1 MTTSFTELRGR
12 QRAIALLDNNSFTEL
27 LGPFDQLESPYLAPQ
42 GIVPESDDGMV
53 IAKGTFNGQPT
64 VILSIEGA
72 FQGGG
77 IGEVCG
83 TKIAASLEQVLA
95 DNKKGKKLIPIII
108 FDTGGVR
115 LQEANYGLLTIS
127 EIQSAIV
134 ALRDYVPVIGLIPG
148 NVGSFGGM
156 SLTASLCSHLI
167 MTETARFGMNGPEVI
182 EQEAGIAEFNSRD
195 RRLIWDTI
203 GGITRFNTGLV
214 DQLVADDV
222 QTFKTAIK
230 IAIGQKPGIPRTR
243 QVDRFLS
250 AIRQLDPNTK
260 NSGNTIAALLDRQP
274 IKPQPAADAQTIAD
288 TKTIQD
294 TTTNADTTTIAD
306 TQTSQDTQPIQDTQP
321 TKVAETIED
330 AHTPSRGRTWFAALT
345 GNAASLSDF
354 PGILVADKEFN
365 GRLTR
370 YIAVVPNTANRY
382 PRARHGEL
390 GLREGW
396 ELAKYVRQAI
406 EADANTTEK
415 RNIVA
420 IIDVPGQAYGYNEEL
435 MGIQFACGAAIDAYA
450 TARLS
455 GHIVTGLIVGNA
467 ISGAFLA
474 HGLQSSRLIALDNK
488 TINVQAMSKQS
499 AARITKRTITE
510 LEAATEKVPAM
521 AYDINNFYSLGA
533 LDALIADVNAD
544 NPNSEDVKKV
554 ELELRRAIAAKDL
567 TLQRRLNTE
576 PAISKGR
583 VPSILVRNKLAQQWN

>member
-1 MTTSFTELRGR
+1 MKTSFTELRGR
-12 QRAIALLDNNSFTEL
+12 QRAIALLDTNSFTEL

-42 GIVPESDDGMV
+42 GIVPESDDGMI
-53 IAKGTFNGQPT
+53 IARGTFNGQPT

-95 DNKKGKKLIPIII
+95 DNKNGKKLIPVII

-134 ALRDYVPVIGLIPG
+134 ALRDHVPLIGLIPG

-167 MTETARFGMNGPEVI
+167 MTGTARFGMNGPEVI

-203 GGITRFNTGLV
+203 GGITRFRTGLV
-214 DQLVADDV
+214 DQLVEDDV
-222 QTFKTAIK
+222 QTFKTAIQ
-230 IAIGQKPGIPRTR
+230 IAIDQKPGIPRTR
-243 QVDRFLS
+243 QVDRFLF
-250 AIRQLDPNTK
+250 AIKQLDPNTK
-260 NSGNTIAALLDRQP
+260 NSANTVAALLDQQP
-274 IKPQPAADAQTIAD
+274 IKPQPGADAQTIQD
-288 TKTIQD
+288 TKTIQH
-294 TTTNADTTTIAD
+294 
-306 TQTSQDTQPIQDTQP
+306 TQ
-321 TKVAETIED
+321 TIED

-345 GNAASLSDF
+345 GNATSLSEF
-354 PGILVADKEFN
+354 PGLLVADKDFN
-365 GRLTR
+365 GKLTR

-382 PRARHGEL
+382 PRARHGEV

-406 EADANTTEK
+406 EADANTTDK

-435 MGIQFACGAAIDAYA
+435 MGIQFACAAAIDAYA

-488 TINVQAMSKQS
+488 AINVQAMSKQS
-499 AARITKRTITE
+499 AARITKRTITV

-521 AYDINNFYSLGA
+521 AYDITNFYSLGA
-533 LDALIADVNAD
+533 LDALVEDINAD
-544 NPNSEDVKKV
+544 NPGSEDVKKV
-554 ELELRRAIAAKDL
+554 ELQLRHAIAAKDF

-583 VPSILVRNKLAQQWN
+583 LPSILVRNKLAQQWN